1 MVVLDN
7 TFWTTGDGSSGTYT
21 TTQDVNV
28 TEGSLPDGKVL
39 VIDAYTVTI
48 SANYFKIHPDGELHI
63 QNGGSLVVSNNTKLT
78 NTGIILDKTSDKTS
92 DSNYS
97 TQAIT
102 IQSGGKINNG
112 VSGFL
117 LSNNPITDGSG
128 NTINTVSAEKNL
140 NKSIEIKNGN
150 TLQIQSSGRLNILN
164 GKTLTVENGGSVTI

>member
-1 MVVLDN
+1 MVVLN
-7 TFWTTGDGSSGTYT
+7 NAFWTSDTIT
-21 TTQDVNV
+21 TTSTLDI
-28 TEGSLPDGKVL
+28 TGGSIPNNKVL
-39 VIDAYTVTI
+39 VIDTYTVTI

-78 NTGIILDKTSDKTS
+78 NTGIILDKRS
-92 DSNYS
+92 DSNNS

-112 VSGFL
+112 VSGFI
-117 LSNNPITDGSG
+117 LSNNPIIDGSG

-150 TLQIQSSGRLNILN
+150 TLQIHSSGQFNILN
-164 GKTLTVENGGSVTI
+164 GKTLTVKNGGSVTI

>member
-7 TFWTTGDGSSGTYT
+7 TFWTSGTIT
-21 TTQDVNV
+21 TPSTLEI
-28 TEGSLPDGKVL
+28 TGGSIPNDKVL
-39 VIDAYTVTI
+39 VIDKYTVTI

-63 QNGGSLVVSNNTKLT
+63 QNSGSLVVSNNTKLT
-78 NTGIILDKTSDKTS
+78 NTGIILDKIS
-92 DSNYS
+92 DSNNS

-140 NKSIEIKNGN
+140 NKSIKIKNGN

-164 GKTLTVENGGSVTI
+164 EKTLTVENGGSVTI

>member
-7 TFWTTGDGSSGTYT
+7 TFWTSDTIT
-21 TTQDVNV
+21 TTS
-28 TEGSLPDGKVL
+28 TLEITGGSIPNDKVL
-39 VIDAYTVTI
+39 VIDTYTVTI

-78 NTGIILDKTSDKTS
+78 NTGIILDKIS
-92 DSNYS
+92 DSNNS

-128 NTINTVSAEKNL
+128 NAINTVSAEKNL

-150 TLQIQSSGRLNILN
+150 TLQIQSSGQLNILN

>member
-7 TFWTTGDGSSGTYT
+7 TFWTSGTIT
-21 TTQDVNV
+21 TPSTLEI
-28 TEGSLPDGKVL
+28 TGGSIPNDKVL
-39 VIDAYTVTI
+39 VIEDTYTVTI

-78 NTGIILDKTSDKTS
+78 NTGIILDKIS
-92 DSNYS
+92 DSNNS

-128 NTINTVSAEKNL
+128 NKINTVSAEKNL
-140 NKSIEIKNGN
+140 NKSIKIKNGN

-164 GKTLTVENGGSVTI
+164 EKTLTVENGGSVTI

>member
-7 TFWTTGDGSSGTYT
+7 TFWTSGTIT
-21 TTQDVNV
+21 TPSTLEI
-28 TEGSLPDGKVL
+28 TGGSIPNDKVL
-39 VIDAYTVTI
+39 VIDKYTVTI

-78 NTGIILDKTSDKTS
+78 NTGIILDKIS
-92 DSNYS
+92 DSNNS

-128 NTINTVSAEKNL
+128 NKINTVSAEKNL
-140 NKSIEIKNGN
+140 NKSIKIKNGN

-164 GKTLTVENGGSVTI
+164 EKTLTVENGGSVTI

>member
-7 TFWTTGDGSSGTYT
+7 TFWTSDTITTPSTLEITGGSIPN
-21 TTQDVNV
+21 D
-28 TEGSLPDGKVL
+28 KVL
-39 VIDAYTVTI
+39 VIEKSTVTI

-78 NTGIILDKTSDKTS
+78 NTGIILDKIS
-92 DSNYS
+92 DSNNS

-150 TLQIQSSGRLNILN
+150 TLQIQSSGQLNILN

>member
-7 TFWTTGDGSSGTYT
+7 TFWTSDTIT
-21 TTQDVNV
+21 TTSALEI
-28 TEGSLPDGKVL
+28 TGGSIPNDKVL
-39 VIDAYTVTI
+39 VIEDTYTVTI

-78 NTGIILDKTSDKTS
+78 NTGIILDKIS
-92 DSNYS
+92 DSNNS

-128 NTINTVSAEKNL
+128 NKINTVSAEKNL
-140 NKSIEIKNGN
+140 NKSIKIKNGN

-164 GKTLTVENGGSVTI
+164 EKTLTVENGGSVTI